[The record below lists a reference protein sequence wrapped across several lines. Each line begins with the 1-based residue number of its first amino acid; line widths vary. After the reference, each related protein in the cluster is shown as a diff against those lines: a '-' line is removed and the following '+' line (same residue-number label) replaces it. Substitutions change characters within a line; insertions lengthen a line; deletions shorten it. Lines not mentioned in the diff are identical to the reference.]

1 MGRFGLLFL
10 GCFLVTM
17 AFVPLVSWGVTLAI
31 VNFDSSDGIKLSM
44 PGISQLVSL
53 NLIYTLELALGLFC
67 IKKGLK

>member
-1 MGRFGLLFL
+1 MGRFGLLVI

-17 AFVPLVSWGVTLAI
+17 AFVPLVSWGVTIAI
-31 VNFDSSDGIKLSM
+31 VNLDTSDATKLIM
-44 PGISQLVSL
+44 PGISQLISF